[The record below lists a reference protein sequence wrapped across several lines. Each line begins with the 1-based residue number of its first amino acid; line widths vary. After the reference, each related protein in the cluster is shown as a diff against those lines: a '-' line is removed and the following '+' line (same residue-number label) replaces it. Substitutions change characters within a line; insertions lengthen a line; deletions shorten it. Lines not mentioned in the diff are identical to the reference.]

1 MIEEDLGDNVFNS
14 DNPERSCEICG
25 SCEGL
30 DVYTN
35 LGEKKTLCEDHAV
48 GIPSAAE
55 EAYRR
60 QRSSLSDS
68 ESNQ

>member
-1 MIEEDLGDNVFNS
+1 MNEDNEITDKQDFQ
-14 DNPERSCEICG
+14 CEICG

-35 LGEKKTLCEDHAV
+35 LGEKKTLCEKHAV
-48 GIPSAAE
+48 GISSAAE

>member
-1 MIEEDLGDNVFNS
+1 MNEDNEITYKQDFQ
-14 DNPERSCEICG
+14 CEICG

-35 LGEKKTLCEDHAV
+35 LGEAKTFCEECAV
-48 GIPSAAE
+48 GTSSTAE

>member
-1 MIEEDLGDNVFNS
+1 MNEDNEITYKQDFQ
-14 DNPERSCEICG
+14 CEICG

-35 LGEKKTLCEDHAV
+35 LGEKKTLCEEHSA
-48 GIPSAAE
+48 GISLAAE

-60 QRSSLSDS
+60 QRSSLSNS